1 MRVRLKVSGGGML
14 SFRRKPDYVFTDEI
28 ENGFQFQTSRLS
40 ESMGERQ
47 EGG

>member
-1 MRVRLKVSGGGML
+1 ML
-14 SFRRKPDYVFTDEI
+14 SFRRNPDYGFFTDEI

>member
-1 MRVRLKVSGGGML
+1 MVFLSAQTRL
-14 SFRRKPDYVFTDEI
+14 RFTDEI
-28 ENGFQFQTSRLS
+28 ENGFQFQLSRLS